1 MDNDNQIKAIIF
13 DLGNVLVDFDH
24 RIAARRISYFCDKT
38 PEEIFNL
45 FFDSPVTT
53 LFEEGKI
60 TCAEFFSKV
69 KETLNLNL
77 NYETFVAIWNEI
89 FFLTAKNRAVFSLA
103 HTLKQHYKIVLLSN
117 INILHFEYLKKYFPI
132 FDIFDYVFT
141 SFELGAVKP
150 NPLVYHKV
158 LKTLEALPGEIL
170 YTDDRKELV
179 ESAKALGIKSLH
191 FRNVE
196 QLKQD
201 FINLGI
207 NIKG

>member
-1 MDNDNQIKAIIF
+1 MNNNNRIRAIIF
-13 DLGNVLVDFDH
+13 DLGNVLIDFDH
-24 RIAARRISYFCDKT
+24 RIAARRISHFCDKA
-38 PEEIFNL
+38 PDEIFSL
-45 FFDSPVTT
+45 FFASDVTT
-53 LFEEGKI
+53 VFEEGKI
-60 TCAEFFSKV
+60 TCSEFFLKV
-69 KETLNLNL
+69 KEALNLKL

-103 HTLKQHYKIVLLSN
+103 NTLRQHYKIVLLSN

-158 LKTLEALPGEIL
+158 FKTLEVLPEEVL

-191 FRNVE
+191 FTGIE

-201 FINLGI
+201 LISSGI
-207 NIKG
+207 NIYE